1 MPLPRGINT
10 LIEEFLVNAD
20 IRENSRSKYRD
31 NLKIFI
37 QWLTCNADVTSPRKA
52 DFIRYKE
59 YLVGT
64 ERSAKTIDNYLVAV
78 RQFFRYLDDERIY
91 ENITLG
97 VRSPRISYEY
107 RKGHLT
113 QDQVHML
120 KQSVPRES
128 LIGKRNYAIIALM
141 VHTGIRC
148 VEVRRLRLRD
158 MICEGEDQWCL
169 AVRGKGR
176 IDKREIGITMSAVN
190 PILEYI
196 REREEI
202 CGTASDEDPIFCN
215 HSYISHGS
223 PVTEEWISHMV
234 KSHLRKIGIDS
245 PRITAHSLRHTAAVL
260 ALDAGA
266 GLYEVQ
272 QMLGHRD
279 VRMTSLYLMSA
290 AREHARKGTA
300 VRLLDEALNMER
312 FMPHSKGNRDELK
325 TGGQERLSFLQM
337 KYYPKRVK

>member
-1 MPLPRGINT
+1 MPLPKGINS
-10 LIEEFLVNAD
+10 LIDEFLDNAD
-20 IRENSRSKYRD
+20 VRENSRAKYRD
-31 NLKIFI
+31 NLRIFI
-37 QWLTCNADVTSPRKA
+37 QWLTCNADVSSPRKA

-59 YLVGT
+59 YLLGT

-78 RQFFRYLDDERIY
+78 RQFFRYLDYERIY

-113 QDQVHML
+113 QEQVHLL
-120 KQSVPRES
+120 KGSVPRES
-128 LIGKRNYAIIALM
+128 LIGKRNYAIITLM

-176 IDKREIGITMSAVN
+176 VDKREIGITLSAVN

-202 CGTASDEDPIFCN
+202 CGAVQEDDPIFSN
-215 HSYISHGS
+215 HSYISHDT
-223 PVTEEWISHMV
+223 PVHEECISHIV
-234 KSHLRKIGIDS
+234 KKYLRKIGIDS
-245 PRITAHSLRHTAAVL
+245 PMITAHSLRHTAAVL

-312 FMPHSKGNRDELK
+312 FMPHCSGNEDNLK
-325 TGGQERLSFLQM
+325 PGQQERLNFLQI
-337 KYYPKRVK
+337 KYYPKRIK

>member
-1 MPLPRGINT
+1 MLPRGINI
-10 LIEEFLVNAD
+10 LIEEFLENAD
-20 IRENSRSKYRD
+20 VRENSRSKYRD
-31 NLKIFI
+31 NLRIFV
-37 QWLTCNADVTSPRKA
+37 QWLTRNGEVSSPRKA

-59 YLVGT
+59 FLMETG
-64 ERSAKTIDNYLVAV
+64 RAAKTIDNYMVAV

-97 VRSPRISYEY
+97 VRSPRISHEF

-113 QDQVHML
+113 QEQVHRL
-120 KQSVPRES
+120 KGSVPRES
-128 LIGKRNYAIIALM
+128 LVGKRNYAIISLM

-148 VEVRRLRLRD
+148 VEVKRLKLSD
-158 MICEGEDQWCL
+158 LICEGEDQWCL

-176 IDKREIGITMSAVN
+176 VDKREIGITMSAVN

-196 REREEI
+196 REREEL
-202 CGTASDEDPIFCN
+202 CGEARDNDPLFSN
-215 HSYISHGS
+215 HSYISHDS
-223 PVTEEWISHMV
+223 PVNEEFISRMI
-234 KSHLRKIGIDS
+234 KRHLRKIGIDS
-245 PRITAHSLRHTAAVL
+245 PRITAHSLRHTAAVI

-290 AREHARKGTA
+290 AREHARRGTA
-300 VRLLDEALNMER
+300 VRLLDEALNMDR
-312 FMPHSKGNRDELK
+312 YMPKQGQSKEGGNR
-325 TGGQERLSFLQM
+325 GGQERLNFLTTRF
-337 KYYPKRVK
+337 YGGNVK

>member
-1 MPLPRGINT
+1 MLLPRGINI
-10 LIEEFLVNAD
+10 LIDEFLENAD
-20 IRENSRSKYRD
+20 VRENSRAKYRD
-31 NLKIFI
+31 NLRIFVG
-37 QWLTCNADVTSPRKA
+37 WLTCNADVTSPRKA

-59 YLVGT
+59 YLMGT

-78 RQFFRYLDDERIY
+78 RQFFKFLDEARYY

-113 QDQVHML
+113 QDQVYML
-120 KQSVPRES
+120 KRSVPRDS
-128 LIGKRNYAIIALM
+128 LIGKRNYAIITLM

-148 VEVRRLRLRD
+148 VEVSRLKLTD
-158 MICEGEDQWCL
+158 LICEGEDQWCL
-169 AVRGKGR
+169 AVRGKGK

-202 CGTASDEDPIFCN
+202 CGMVNDDDPLFSN
-215 HSYISHGS
+215 HSYISHDS
-223 PVTEEWISHMV
+223 PIHEEFISHMV
-234 KSHLRKIGIDS
+234 KKYLRKIGIDS

-290 AREHARKGTA
+290 AREHARRGTA
-300 VRLLDEALNMER
+300 VRLLDESLNMDK
-312 FMPHSKGNRDELK
+312 FMPKGRRI
-325 TGGQERLSFLQM
+325 TGSVKGSDQERLNFLHS
-337 KYYPKRVK
+337 KFYPKRTK